1 MRHVL
6 TSLVGLA
13 LATALLAFA
22 AGAAQAKLRA
32 YAPWPSAAPGGDIV
46 EIPVRF
52 ASSSPFTLDEVG
64 DAPGAKASGLYV
76 TPKDRRSGPWP
87 AVILLHGAGG
97 VIGRREVAYARQLA
111 RQGVAALVVDAFGP
125 RRDLATRFTERLIR
139 ITETMMLADAYAGL
153 AWLAARPEIDG
164 QRVALVGFSYGGIA
178 SILAA
183 YRQVADHLVPNGPR
197 FAAHVAFYSPCI
209 ARFAEPA
216 TTGAPA
222 LMLWGGRDAIVDGER
237 CQEIAADL
245 RRGGSRVETRVF
257 ADAMHQ
263 WDGASSR
270 PWRASRGLAECRFS
284 VSADG
289 SVYDQN
295 THLPMLGPRTR
306 TLILAACADSDG
318 YLIGRDDA
326 VRAQSNRAL
335 ATFLAPILFPDAETP
350 DQSRQEHQ
358 SVAPSQTQ

>member
-6 TSLVGLA
+6 TGVRGLA
-13 LATALLAFA
+13 LAAALVVFA
-22 AGAAQAKLRA
+22 AAAARA
-32 YAPWPSAAPGGDIV
+32 QLSAHAPWPSAAPGGDII
-46 EIPVRF
+46 ETPVRF

-64 DAPGAKASGLYV
+64 NAPGAQAGGLYV
-76 TPKDRRSGPWP
+76 TPAESRSGPMP

-97 VIGRREVAYARQLA
+97 VIGRREIAYARQLA
-111 RQGVAALVVDAFGP
+111 RQGVAALIVDSFGP
-125 RRDLATRFTERLIR
+125 RRDLATSFTERLIH

-153 AWLAARPEIDG
+153 AWLTARPEIDG
-164 QRVALVGFSYGGIA
+164 ARVALVGFSYGGIA
-178 SILAA
+178 SILAS
-183 YRQVADHLVPNGPR
+183 YLQVADHLAPKGPR
-197 FAAHVAFYSPCI
+197 FAAHVAFYGPCI
-209 ARFAEPA
+209 ARFAEPE

-245 RRGGSRVETRVF
+245 RRGGSRVETLVF
-257 ADAMHQ
+257 PDAMHQ
-263 WDGASSR
+263 WDGASNR

-306 TLILAACADSDG
+306 TLILAACVDGDG
-318 YLIGRDDA
+318 YLIGRDDT

-335 ATFLAPILFPDAETP
+335 AAFLAPLLFPDAEAP
-350 DQSRQEHQ
+350 ERGRQESD
-358 SVAPSQTQ
+358 SVAPSQPQ